1 MSHRDK
7 IKLLKHEKM
16 KYENLQEQHKWK
28 LETHLKKY
36 PKALKAQLN
45 KERQILLKSFIYE
58 NVNWQKMKTDKTKQN
73 SVLYQI
79 GNSD

>member
-1 MSHRDK
+1 MIVFKQDDSKNEMFLNNFYKEKIPNKQNLRFMSHRDK

-16 KYENLQEQHKWK
+16 KYENLQQQHKWK

-45 KERQILLKSFIYE
+45 KER
-58 NVNWQKMKTDKTKQN
+58 
-73 SVLYQI
+73 
-79 GNSD
+79 